1 MIITVVNNLIFILVT
16 DCRYRH
22 VKHSSYSV
30 CPHKPQIY
38 QLHRLPFDMF
48 LPFRFLASFLFPTKH
63 EDLTARCV
71 NTPNQ
76 GQTDG
81 IFFGTNYQYKWVIL
95 KIQRAWARLTVS
107 YFAAPRHAII
117 SFLETSNKY
126 PTYLLVWADS
136 AGAVEVSTAKGR
148 PHGILRI
155 LRGAE
160 SSPVSDAVG

>member
-1 MIITVVNNLIFILVT
+1 
-16 DCRYRH
+16 
-22 VKHSSYSV
+22 
-30 CPHKPQIY
+30 
-38 QLHRLPFDMF
+38 MF